1 MTTSEE
7 KGTPKMET
15 PTRYYRSP
23 DKEYDLVVAKAK
35 RNGVS
40 VSHATREALKK
51 WITGGREYYL
61 YHPSSN
67 EPMGTIVLE
76 DREALDHKLRGMDLW
91 PVEWGYRPTA
101 QS

>member
-1 MTTSEE
+1 MA
-7 KGTPKMET
+7 ET
-15 PTRYYRSP
+15 PQRNYRSP
-23 DKEYDLVVAKAK
+23 DEEYDPVEAKAK

-40 VSHATREALKK
+40 VSHATREALRR
-51 WITGGREYYL
+51 WVADGREYYL

-67 EPMGTIVLE
+67 DPMGTIVLE
-76 DREALDHKLRGMDLW
+76 DREALDHALKGMELW